1 MNSILKAIKFS
12 EGDALGKLLLRL
24 TLGILILL
32 HGIAKILNPGS
43 LEFIE
48 GQLTALGL
56 SPYIAYGVFLGE
68 VIAPLLIIFGI
79 FTRFGG
85 FLIAGTIVFAIVLVH
100 SNEFLSLG
108 ETGGWELELQG
119 FFLLCGLTI
128 FLMGSGKFAIR
139 PD

>member
-1 MNSILKAIKFS
+1 MGKN
-12 EGDALGKLLLRL
+12 DALGKLLLRL
-24 TLGILILL
+24 TLGILILF
-32 HGIAKILNPGS
+32 HGITKILDPGS

-48 GQLTALGL
+48 GQLATLGL
-56 SPYIAYGVFLGE
+56 TPYIAYGVFLGE

-85 FLIAGTIVFAIVLVH
+85 FLIAGNIVCALVLVH
-100 SNEFLSLG
+100 RNEFLSLG
-108 ETGGWELELQG
+108 ETGGWVLELQG

-128 FLMGSGKFAIR
+128 LLMGSGRFAIR

>member
-1 MNSILKAIKFS
+1 MIKN
-12 EGDALGKLLLRL
+12 DALGKLLLRL
-24 TLGILILL
+24 TLGILILF
-32 HGIAKILNPGS
+32 HGITKILNPGS

-48 GQLTALGL
+48 GQLATLGL
-56 SPYIAYGVFLGE
+56 TPYIAYGVFLGE

-85 FLIAGTIVFAIVLVH
+85 FLITGNIVFALVLVH
-100 SNEFLSLG
+100 RNEFLSLG
-108 ETGGWELELQG
+108 ETGGWVLELQG

-128 FLMGSGKFAIR
+128 LLMGSGRFAIR

>member
-1 MNSILKAIKFS
+1 LGKN
-12 EGDALGKLLLRL
+12 DALGKLLLRL
-24 TLGILILL
+24 TLGILILF
-32 HGIAKILNPGS
+32 HGITKILNPGS

-48 GQLTALGL
+48 GQLATLGL
-56 SPYIAYGVFLGE
+56 TPYIAYGVFLGE

-85 FLIAGTIVFAIVLVH
+85 FLIAGNIVFALVLVH
-100 SNEFLSLG
+100 RNEFLSLG
-108 ETGGWELELQG
+108 ETGGWVLELQG

-128 FLMGSGKFAIR
+128 LLMGSGRFAIR